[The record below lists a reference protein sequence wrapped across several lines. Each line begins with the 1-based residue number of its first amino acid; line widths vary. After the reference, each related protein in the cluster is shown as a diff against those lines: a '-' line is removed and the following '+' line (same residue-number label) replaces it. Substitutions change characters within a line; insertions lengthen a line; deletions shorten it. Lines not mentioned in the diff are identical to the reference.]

1 MKILLISPNTL
12 TSPYPVYPIGLD
24 YVAGSVPAG
33 HEVRAVDLN
42 VTPLPELDQLM
53 EAFLPEIIG
62 ISCRNL
68 DNTEMANSR
77 SFVDEYADLVSRIRR
92 RIDATIVIG
101 GSGFNIMPQRLLE
114 ALGGDYGLMGEGERF
129 GLLIEALAKDQ
140 DPLAVPGVITA
151 KTPKKKAAPPPWSG
165 DWSRQFNTRAPYTKF
180 YLEQGGMLNLQS
192 KRGCR
197 FNCIYCSY
205 PAIEGKQQ
213 RLFPPEIVAQTALE
227 LEQAGAKYL
236 FITDSAFNSDIEH
249 SLAVGEAFQKVGLSI
264 PWGGFFAPVKLPA
277 DYFSLL
283 AQSGLTHV
291 EFGTESLTDP
301 VLRSYRKPFKV
312 QDVFAAHEQARA
324 ARLHVA
330 HYFLL
335 GGPGETPATLTKSLD
350 NIELLKKTVLFFFI
364 GMRIYPK
371 TLLHKIA
378 TDQGLITEATNLL
391 DPVFYR
397 HPDCPNYRTIETL
410 VKERAGERTNWLVGS
425 GEDEKNSALIA
436 MLHKRGR
443 SGPLWEYL
451 AR

>member
-1 MKILLISPNTL
+1 LKILLISPNTL

-165 DWSRQFNTRAPYTKF
+165 DWSRQLIPGLHIPNFILSR
-180 YLEQGGMLNLQS
+180 GG
-192 KRGCR
+192 C
-197 FNCIYCSY
+197 
-205 PAIEGKQQ
+205 
-213 RLFPPEIVAQTALE
+213 
-227 LEQAGAKYL
+227 
-236 FITDSAFNSDIEH
+236 
-249 SLAVGEAFQKVGLSI
+249 
-264 PWGGFFAPVKLPA
+264 
-277 DYFSLL
+277 
-283 AQSGLTHV
+283 
-291 EFGTESLTDP
+291 
-301 VLRSYRKPFKV
+301 
-312 QDVFAAHEQARA
+312 
-324 ARLHVA
+324 
-330 HYFLL
+330 
-335 GGPGETPATLTKSLD
+335 
-350 NIELLKKTVLFFFI
+350 
-364 GMRIYPK
+364 
-371 TLLHKIA
+371 
-378 TDQGLITEATNLL
+378 
-391 DPVFYR
+391 
-397 HPDCPNYRTIETL
+397 
-410 VKERAGERTNWLVGS
+410 
-425 GEDEKNSALIA
+425 
-436 MLHKRGR
+436 
-443 SGPLWEYL
+443 
-451 AR
+451 